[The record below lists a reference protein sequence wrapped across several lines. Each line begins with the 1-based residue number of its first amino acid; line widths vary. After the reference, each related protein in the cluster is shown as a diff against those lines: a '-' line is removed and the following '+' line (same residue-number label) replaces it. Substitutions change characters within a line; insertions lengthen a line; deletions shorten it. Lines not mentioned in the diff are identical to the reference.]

1 MTMTKTDNIKC
12 INTFRAWEAWVIVRN
27 KIHGVDLRYASM
39 YILLDQ
45 KVHI

>member
-27 KIHGVDLRYASM
+27 KIHGVDSWYTSM
-39 YILLDQ
+39 YNLLDQ
-45 KVHI
+45 NVHI